1 MIVQDHHHDSEHQRC
16 DISNPCTDEPE
27 TKGAMRNKVPC
38 WIEMI
43 FDRGSRFDWGR
54 RKRRGRVAF
63 VGNLA
68 RCMIV
73 RARFVNAV
81 EAEQES
87 EENAGDN
94 DIAET
99 WTWG

>member
-1 MIVQDHHHDSEHQRC
+1 
-16 DISNPCTDEPE
+16 
-27 TKGAMRNKVPC
+27 
-38 WIEMI
+38 
-43 FDRGSRFDWGR
+43 
-54 RKRRGRVAF
+54 
-63 VGNLA
+63 
-68 RCMIV
+68 MIV